1 MGVRSIFFQDICA
14 LLLLPSLYF
23 VDLTWTLFS
32 SRETGALN
40 RIIDRGS
47 RAINFILSSM
57 VFNVVPTILE
67 VWFSYSLVAEFI
79 VFLEYML
86 L

>member
-1 MGVRSIFFQDICA
+1 MHCMHLPNGSITYVCLSF
-14 LLLLPSLYF
+14 LLGLC
-23 VDLTWTLFS
+23 VC

-57 VFNVVPTILE
+57 VFNIVPTILE
-67 VWFSYSLVAEFI
+67 VCMFCQVIYLFIIFWWETEMYSF
-79 VFLEYML
+79 FF
-86 L
+86 

>member
-1 MGVRSIFFQDICA
+1 M
-14 LLLLPSLYF
+14 LLFTFLVLY
-23 VDLTWTLFS
+23 L

-57 VFNVVPTILE
+57 VFNIVPTILE
-67 VWFSYSLVAEFI
+67 VCSCSFDFVSP
-79 VFLEYML
+79 
-86 L
+86 